1 MKIYLL
7 THQIPHLFSNLWI
20 LTTHHGCYLTNF
32 QTIQKSCNFAF
43 YDPYENNMFV
53 ELCVNNYATFD
64 GLVNGDVS
72 IFKTLTTYND
82 NHNLDNVPKLQNSNI
97 NKRKMQSLLQ

>member
-1 MKIYLL
+1 
-7 THQIPHLFSNLWI
+7 
-20 LTTHHGCYLTNF
+20 
-32 QTIQKSCNFAF
+32 
-43 YDPYENNMFV
+43 MFV